1 MIICLEDQ
9 PKQHIS
15 GIIEQTRLQR
25 MANKKFTFESL
36 NAFFSTSNTMDLGG
50 CYTGQHNCVS
60 LSSSVI
66 FFLCRKGILTIC
78 HYNKF
83 P

>member
-15 GIIEQTRLQR
+15 GIIEHTRLQR

-50 CYTGQHNCVS
+50 CYTGQHN
-60 LSSSVI
+60 L
-66 FFLCRKGILTIC
+66 
-78 HYNKF
+78 
-83 P
+83 

>member
-25 MANKKFTFESL
+25 MANKKFTYESL

-50 CYTGQHNCVS
+50 CYTGQHNYVS
-60 LSSSVI
+60 CIKIQTSI
-66 FFLCRKGILTIC
+66 K
-78 HYNKF
+78 
-83 P
+83 